1 MKEIETEVL
10 VADGDTAVLG
20 GVFSTEEAF
29 SQERV
34 PGLGSIPLLGYLFKN
49 SLTTNRTNE
58 MLVFITP
65 RVVPDT

>member
-1 MKEIETEVL
+1 

-20 GVFSTEEAF
+20 GVYATEEAWA
-29 SQERV
+29 QERV

-49 SLTTNRTNE
+49 SNSSSKQNE

-65 RVVPDT
+65 RIVTTQ